1 MTAVNAD
8 GRYAFSGSGAQPAFD
23 PTTYW
28 GHETESEGPED
39 EGAVTDA
46 QRIVTA
52 NGTFAYD
59 ADWSNIER
67 ATRPTVAAATL
78 LHLAR
83 QRTDT
88 SRWWA
93 MRWPSDA
100 VSMLGRA
107 CGLNTGRTYDL
118 IRALRKLSARYL
130 RELWQI
136 TVERLRRRDRD
147 DSAARGVVR
156 GEWGETKRRLG
167 TTGRDGKNQL
177 MPAWSTV
184 CTQPSARSNGC

>member
-1 MTAVNAD
+1 M
-8 GRYAFSGSGAQPAFD
+8 
-23 PTTYW
+23 
-28 GHETESEGPED
+28 
-39 EGAVTDA
+39 TDA

-59 ADWSNIER
+59 ADWNNTER
-67 ATRPTVAAATL
+67 AARPTVAAARL

-93 MRWPSDA
+93 MRWPSDT

-118 IRALRKLSARYL
+118 MRALRKLSARYL

-136 TVERLRRRDRD
+136 TVERRRDRD
-147 DSAARGVVR
+147 NSAARGVVR
-156 GEWGETKRRLG
+156 GEWGETKHLG
-167 TTGRDGKNQL
+167 TTGRNGKKQL

-184 CTQPSARSNGC
+184 STQPLFKIKRPPSGWNRVTKATVLHAANERSEGLSR